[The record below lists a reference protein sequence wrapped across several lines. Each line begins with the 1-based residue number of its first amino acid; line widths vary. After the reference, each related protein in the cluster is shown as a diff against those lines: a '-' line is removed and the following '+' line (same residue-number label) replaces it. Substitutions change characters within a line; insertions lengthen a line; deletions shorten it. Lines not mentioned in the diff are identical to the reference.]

1 MEIMAHQAK
10 MLNLEVKGK
19 IRAKTA
25 PHAKQWP
32 NKGITGKIMVITL
45 KIRENNIK

>member
-1 MEIMAHQAK
+1 MVK
-10 MLNLEVKGK
+10 LEVKGK

-32 NKGITGKIMVITL
+32 NNGITGKITVITF